1 MMMVMVLVILGRWRT
16 DLGDED
22 GAVTED
28 GTDDAL
34 AKVLGTGELDDLGH
48 CVFVFRFVVA
58 VFDFSVEC
66 VKRSSSLCM
75 TEEIKHVSSPTS

>member
-34 AKVLGTGELDDLGH
+34 TKVLGTGELDDLGH
-48 CVFVFRFVVA
+48 WFLRRPLLCSFFVLL
-58 VFDFSVEC
+58 
-66 VKRSSSLCM
+66 LCG
-75 TEEIKHVSSPTS
+75 V